1 MSLTKVNLLN
11 HFNNGNININFGHS
25 LNSSYNDL
33 FEIFDG
39 SVATANMV
47 VIESNEVASFANFG
61 FNIHAFT
68 GTPQFSVQK
77 VVLSVGV
84 VLTGKLIF
92 NEGRADEQTVN
103 WDTERTSYNTNNIN
117 LEITDFTPVENL
129 SSLKVTFDTYHTPT
143 TDGDNDVRLYEL
155 AIFIGESTSYQSK
168 RYEFNDSVLTTKAW
182 NSSRYDGRQLSG
194 SKLNKFTAGDSSY
207 GLTPVISNLTRTF
220 YISSDITSL
229 GNTGLRINRLSGAE
243 EEDTENPIEDPS
255 LQYIPD
261 FSYIVVNK
269 SITINKDNSIKI
281 TDLSTFNA
289 SPDGTNRRTGFNR
302 EFQTNIPNGS
312 YIGLKNLDASV
323 KDRSDISYRVY
334 FNAGRL
340 QPIARYINDFSKQD
354 IAGSTTLLKTLKF
367 AVIDPFNQGGSFTI
381 QNRKKV
387 RQFFTGSIQPK
398 TVNGIA
404 VGPSYNE
411 FKSFFRAMSAYRNTN
426 VSKPRF
432 FFSLLNTLGETAP
445 ANPLAKDI
453 EVIRTV
459 SSESGF
465 FPTENLAEL
474 STAEITSNGESFSNF
489 ILGGSSTFNLNQNYT
504 TEVTTNEVTDPD
516 TGGTITIIAG
526 GSSPLLFSGSY
537 DISFLN
543 ENKPSL
549 LVNLNKEIE
558 FPDGIGRTPLVIIP
572 ETLHPYIKDNIPQF
586 MAQAGFDI
594 GNITQINALDETNR
608 TLS

>member
-1 MSLTKVNLLN
+1 MNKNKLNIESL
-11 HFNNGNININFGHS
+11 FNKTSTVPFQSGHEA
-25 LNSSYNDL
+25 LAFKPL
-33 FEIFDG
+33 FDG
-39 SVATANMV
+39 IKNLPAGLPAIFLNENSAFTLSFTAKHGNLFIISEARLFIGSAFEV
-47 VIESNEVASFANFG
+47 DNVTVKLFNKGIEVEAITIADLLEGSGTTSIPNNYNFTNTQNLVDRVDIICNSGFANTTQTILTEFELYG
-61 FNIHAFT
+61 RNI
-68 GTPQFSVQK
+68 
-77 VVLSVGV
+77 
-84 VLTGKLIF
+84 
-92 NEGRADEQTVN
+92 
-103 WDTERTSYNTNNIN
+103 TS
-117 LEITDFTPVENL
+117 DF
-129 SSLKVTFDTYHTPT
+129 
-143 TDGDNDVRLYEL
+143 
-155 AIFIGESTSYQSK
+155 
-168 RYEFNDSVLTTKAW
+168 EFNDSVLTTKAW

-194 SKLNKFTAGDSSY
+194 LKLNKFTSGDSSY

-302 EFQTNIPNGS
+302 EFQTNIPDGS

-387 RQFFTGSIQPK
+387 RRFFTGSIQPK
-398 TVNGIA
+398 TVNGTA

-411 FKSFFRAMSAYRNTN
+411 FKSFFGAMSAYRNTN